1 MRLILIN
8 FFLNWIL
15 VNTRLITARSGDQ
28 GIISSPH
35 FPTVYPQDY
44 SNEVKLQNLDFVNA
58 STYGASIM
66 IVFEDYALGLSSF
79 IEVRV
84 NSQLIRQRY

>member
-1 MRLILIN
+1 MRLILII
-8 FFLNWIL
+8 FLYWIL

-58 STYGASIM
+58 SAYGASIM

-79 IEVRV
+79 IEVHV
-84 NSQLIRQRY
+84 NSLLIRQ